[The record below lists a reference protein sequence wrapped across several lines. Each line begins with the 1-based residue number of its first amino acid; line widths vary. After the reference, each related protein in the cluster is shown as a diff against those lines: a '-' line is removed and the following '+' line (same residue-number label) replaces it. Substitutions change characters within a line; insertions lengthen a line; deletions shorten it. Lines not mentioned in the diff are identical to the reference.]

1 MVGSQQSTEERI
13 GDLLRGGMEG
23 AEKERK
29 QKETEERSKRKER
42 EMRKKMKEEKR
53 LKVISINVQ
62 GVAGVHRM
70 IELLEEGFTAEVVA
84 IQEARCGPKDEA
96 WVEKRLG
103 RIGWYMYHMPG
114 PVGGNRCYDMGK
126 KGTEAKI
133 GEQRKRGRNSINDG
147 RCAGMEDTRWI

>member
-1 MVGSQQSTEERI
+1 
-13 GDLLRGGMEG
+13 MEG
-23 AEKERK
+23 AEKEKR
-29 QKETEERSKRKER
+29 QKETEERSKRKEK
-42 EMRKKMKEEKR
+42 EMRDKMKEEKR

-70 IELLEEGFTAEVVA
+70 IELLEESFAAEVVA

-114 PVGGNRCYDMGK
+114 PVGGNRWGGGAFRGGVMIWVRKGLKQRLVNKGK
-126 KGTEAKI
+126 EEET
-133 GEQRKRGRNSINDG
+133 
-147 RCAGMEDTRWI
+147 